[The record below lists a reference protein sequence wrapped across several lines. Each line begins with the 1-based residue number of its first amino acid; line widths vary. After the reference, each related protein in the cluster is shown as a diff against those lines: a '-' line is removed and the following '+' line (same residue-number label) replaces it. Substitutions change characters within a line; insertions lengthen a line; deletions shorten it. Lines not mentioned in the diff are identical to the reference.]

1 MIEVSGEAG
10 TAEHDAS
17 LAIKDA
23 LAKTWPG
30 LEASPASD
38 DHVRIVSGVK
48 LSGHRVSDVDIVV
61 AGLFRTK
68 RYIIPKSQA
77 RDTEGNS
84 LVGKQVRVRSFVAA
98 IEVKGQSEKGLEISA
113 GGVKARYGGYWK
125 DATSQND
132 AQRYALAQYFQEMTG
147 TDPWVY
153 RCVMLTGIAEL
164 PKDRG
169 RVQPAAGAIAAQFD
183 ATSLLVAMA
192 AVNGIRKHGPEVSV
206 SSGDQGALERILDDP
221 LFKAIVPSSLDRRR
235 MDRIAA
241 RPAEAKEL
249 AGLLGEQRVHLRG
262 HGGTGKT
269 ILLLQSAYEAYLQ
282 QGKRCLVLT
291 YNTALAADI
300 QRTLALMSIPSDG
313 EGGGIAVRTA
323 MSFVYSWLDKLELAG
338 GDGGFE
344 DYVPRCAEA
353 LDYFERGALGDA
365 EIDRVR
371 LENPDQFGFDAILID
386 EAQDWPQEEADLL
399 IRLYGGKAISL
410 ADGIAQ
416 LVRGSPTNWRAV
428 APNTPKTAV
437 RHLDE
442 GLRMK
447 ANLCVFA
454 NSFAEETGLPW
465 HVERN
470 SRAAGGRILIAKG
483 RYDRMPDLQVSML
496 EDALRAGNMPID
508 LLHCVP
514 PSGVVEGGGKRH
526 SLLGES
532 FGEKSWEVWD
542 GVDEN
547 VRRNFPRSTG
557 ALRVLQYESCRGL
570 EGWSAVLD
578 GFDEFW
584 ELKRQQAFNQLGQ
597 SSAGPLDPVA
607 HSVGA
612 AWRWCMIP
620 ITRAIDTLAITL
632 RDPSGELGTA
642 LTRVAKAL
650 PDIVEIVE

>member
-1 MIEVSGEAG
+1 
-10 TAEHDAS
+10 
-17 LAIKDA
+17 
-23 LAKTWPG
+23 
-30 LEASPASD
+30 
-38 DHVRIVSGVK
+38 
-48 LSGHRVSDVDIVV
+48 
-61 AGLFRTK
+61 
-68 RYIIPKSQA
+68 
-77 RDTEGNS
+77 
-84 LVGKQVRVRSFVAA
+84 
-98 IEVKGQSEKGLEISA
+98 
-113 GGVKARYGGYWK
+113 
-125 DATSQND
+125 
-132 AQRYALAQYFQEMTG
+132 
-147 TDPWVY
+147 
-153 RCVMLTGIAEL
+153 
-164 PKDRG
+164 
-169 RVQPAAGAIAAQFD
+169 
-183 ATSLLVAMA
+183 
-192 AVNGIRKHGPEVSV
+192 
-206 SSGDQGALERILDDP
+206 
-221 LFKAIVPSSLDRRR
+221 
-235 MDRIAA
+235 
-241 RPAEAKEL
+241 
-249 AGLLGEQRVHLRG
+249 
-262 HGGTGKT
+262 
-269 ILLLQSAYEAYLQ
+269 
-282 QGKRCLVLT
+282 
-291 YNTALAADI
+291 
-300 QRTLALMSIPSDG
+300 
-313 EGGGIAVRTA
+313 
-323 MSFVYSWLDKLELAG
+323 
-338 GDGGFE
+338 
-344 DYVPRCAEA
+344 
-353 LDYFERGALGDA
+353 
-365 EIDRVR
+365 
-371 LENPDQFGFDAILID
+371 
-386 EAQDWPQEEADLL
+386 
-399 IRLYGGKAISL
+399 
-410 ADGIAQ
+410 
-416 LVRGSPTNWRAV
+416 
-428 APNTPKTAV
+428 
-437 RHLDE
+437 
-442 GLRMK
+442 MK